1 MAEFG
6 SRCAPKY
13 NIFALSFFTM
23 PDSKK
28 FTAVILLVALSLI
41 WGTSFILI
49 KQGLKAFSPDEV
61 GALRVAAA
69 FLFLSPVAFQRLK
82 ELRQSDVFK
91 LFFSGMLAVFI
102 PAFLFAIAQTHLNSS
117 LAGILNTLSPVW
129 TMIFGAVLFQMRFR
143 GWAVFGSLISFVG
156 CVVLAMARADGG
168 LGGFNA
174 YALLIV
180 LACACYGLNL
190 NFIKFKLPGLEPMTI
205 ISVSLL
211 LIAPLAYVYL
221 FGFTDFTTRLAHTD
235 GAWRALGFV
244 LILAL
249 MSTAVANLLFY
260 KLLRISS
267 PLFASSV
274 TYVMPLVSVMW
285 GVVDGEVLL
294 VGHFIGMALIIGGVF
309 LANTRKG

>member
-1 MAEFG
+1 
-6 SRCAPKY
+6 
-13 NIFALSFFTM
+13 M
-23 PDSKK
+23 PDNNRFK
-28 FTAVILLVALSLI
+28 AVILLLTLSLI

-49 KQGLKAFSPDEV
+49 KQGLKVFSPDEV

-69 FLFLSPVAFQRLK
+69 FLFLVPVALQHLK
-82 ELRQSDVFK
+82 ELKSSDYLK
-91 LFFSGMLAVFI
+91 LFISGMLAIFI
-102 PAFLFAIAQTHLNSS
+102 PAFLFATAQTHLNSS

-129 TMIFGAVLFQMRFR
+129 VMIIGAIFFSQRFR
-143 GWAVFGSLISFVG
+143 GWAVFGSAISFGG
-156 CVVLAMARADGG
+156 CIVLAMARANGG
-168 LGGFNA
+168 LGAFNS

-190 NFIKFKLPGLEPMTI
+190 NFIKFKIPTLAPMTI

-221 FGFTDFTTRLAHTD
+221 FGFTEFTYKLANTE
-235 GAWRALGFV
+235 GAWRAFGFIMILG
-244 LILAL
+244 L

-285 GVVDGEVLL
+285 GVVDGEVL
-294 VGHFIGMALIIGGVF
+294 VAGHFIGMTLILGGVY
-309 LANTRKG
+309 LANRKRA